1 LQSALK
7 PDEKRVEV
15 PELGHFPHPITV
27 AFCRSTERHIA
38 QAIDHGASRRGQDH
52 PRAGFGAATKRSGL
66 QCRRSA
72 GEYQKDLGFSEADR
86 VEHARRM
93 GWLCDQVV
101 RTGGVAIADFICPTP
116 ETRAAFLAGGEAVV
130 IWVNRIKQGRF
141 EDTNRLFVSPERADI
156 IIEPEG
162 TPEFWA
168 EQVMHRVRPIFDSR
182 KPTALMVGRYQP
194 FHDGHKALIVE
205 ALKRVGQ
212 VCIAVRDTLGTDD
225 KNPFSFEYVRARI
238 EHGLREYE
246 GRFVVVPVPNI
257 STIFYGRDVGYLIE
271 RIELPS
277 AVEEISATRIRTALA
292 GSPGRR

>member
-1 LQSALK
+1 LRKLLIMGLPGAGKTTL
-7 PDEKRVEV
+7 
-15 PELGHFPHPITV
+15 
-27 AFCRSTERHIA
+27 A
-38 QAIDHGASRRGQDH
+38 QALA
-52 PRAGFGAATKRSGL
+52 PRLNAVVFNADEVRANIN
-66 QCRRSA
+66 
-72 GEYQKDLGFSEADR
+72 KDLGFSEADR
-86 VEHARRM
+86 VEHAHRM

-116 ETRAAFLAGGEAVV
+116 ETRAAFLAGGDAFVV
-130 IWVNRIKQGRF
+130 WVNRIKQGRF
-141 EDTNRLFVSPERADI
+141 ADTNRLFVAPERADV

-168 EQVMHRVRPIFDSR
+168 EQVMHKVRPIFDSR

-257 STIFYGRDVGYLIE
+257 TTIFYGRDVGYLIE

-277 AVEEISATRIRTALA
+277 AVEEISATRIRTALT
-292 GSPGRR
+292 GSPGKR